1 MRESAIDRLYQALA
15 TLMRRRPELSAEVHP
30 GFSLTGYTMLRE
42 VEAAPG
48 TRAKDLADLF
58 GLDKSTVSRQ
68 LDELEAAGLV
78 RRAGERPGRRG
89 QALALTDEGQRR
101 LEIEAEHAR
110 HHFSDRL
117 AAWKNR
123 DLTAFAEMVER
134 FLDDV
139 GN

>member
-30 GFSLTGYTMLRE
+30 DFSLTGYTMLRE

-48 TRAKDLADLF
+48 TRATDLADLF

-68 LDELEAAGLV
+68 LNELQAAGLI
-78 RRAGERPGRRG
+78 RREGEQPGRRG
-89 QALALTDEGQRR
+89 QALALTSDGQRR
-101 LEIEAEHAR
+101 LEVEAEQAR
-110 HHFSDRL
+110 QHFSDRL

-139 GN
+139 SN